1 MAADRNPDV
10 MELVQERLQDD
21 HDYSTKEL
29 KTAAE
34 EIDEDIEELSLRQFN
49 ARYPLQVRR
58 QVATD
63 GAEEAETEDATT
75 DEGSLRPA
83 VRQALLDFARDVTG
97 AEDWARVVDV
107 VTSVDEYVD
116 RVMAET

>member
-21 HDYSTKEL
+21 RDYSTKEL

-58 QVATD
+58 QMAAD
-63 GAEEAETEDATT
+63 GTETGDTT
-75 DEGSLRPA
+75 TAEGSLRPA
-83 VRQALLDFARDVTG
+83 VRQALLDFARDVAG
-97 AEDWARVVDV
+97 AGNRARVVDV